1 MVRQIDFTKGNIA
14 SQLILFSVPLI
25 LGELLQ
31 NLYNSADAV
40 VVGNLISDAA
50 LGAVSVCATLA
61 NLVVSFFNGMSVGA
75 TSVVARAVGRNNREY
90 LQQTIQSTFTFS
102 AVLGIILSCFGVLSA
117 DFLISL
123 SAVDARIY
131 DEATIYLRIYLAG
144 TLFTIL
150 YNNGAGILR
159 AIGNTRTPFLIL
171 AISGILNILLD
182 ILFVA
187 VFRAGVAGVAYATVI
202 SQFLSA
208 ATVYWQ
214 INYQCRIQ
222 CLALRTTFS
231 HGRSII
237 LDVIRI
243 GIPSGVQ
250 GALISFSNLFI
261 WRYVNP
267 FGIAA
272 TAGVGIAQRLDKFVS
287 LPCKAIGVTTTT
299 FVSQNLG
306 ARNRERVHQGIRWCM
321 LLSIGVTVFL
331 EFVVYLFAE
340 PMVAL
345 FNSDPQVIEIGV
357 NMVHTIIPLYF
368 FLAVREILVGILR
381 GHGYAQITML
391 LSLLGMIGIRQFYLW
406 LSMSFNPTLEN
417 VYYCYP
423 LAWGSTMLLLFVYYY
438 LVSRSSAWNSL
449 YESKL

>member
-272 TAGVGIAQRLDKFVS
+272 PAGVGIAQRLDKFVS

>member
-50 LGAVSVCATLA
+50 LGAVSVCATLV